1 MKVTGVK
8 LTLSCNNN
16 VLKVLKMLCC
26 LLNGSDMQIKKLL
39 ALYSG
44 TGLKSLP
51 NTWFQLVVHWA
62 SRMLWTH
69 PQDHD
74 TPS

>member
-26 LLNGSDMQIKKLL
+26 LLNESDMQIKKQL

-44 TGLKSLP
+44 TGLK
-51 NTWFQLVVHWA
+51 
-62 SRMLWTH
+62 
-69 PQDHD
+69 
-74 TPS
+74 